1 MVLEA
6 DMIVGADGQHST
18 VRLSVE
24 ETRVKPKTTDTVA
37 FTGSVPMRKILE
49 DDILNQESIA
59 YSWVYWLGPRRC
71 FMGESSL
78 PIGRSPVIHH
88 VLGYPIVS
96 YGKGTPNVRTGGL
109 LSLQS
114 LDTEYSVHLYWD
126 HSEPDVPEGWTP
138 NLPAKFLK
146 LAETTSDRRYGWIS
160 QIQYGRF
167 LTKTPQTDEDVRKN
181 RIGLLAKIPGL
192 ARD

>member
-1 MVLEA
+1 MFNTRVSFVSSPCSSEASDSSSSKSSASSFCDRPTVHLSDGMVLEA

-24 ETRVKPKTTDTVA
+24 ETRVEPKPTDTIA

-78 PIGRSPVIHH
+78 SIGRSPVIHH

-96 YGKGTPNVRTGGL
+96 HEKARGM
-109 LSLQS
+109 
-114 LDTEYSVHLYWD
+114 
-126 HSEPDVPEGWTP
+126 SEQD
-138 NLPAKFLK
+138 
-146 LAETTSDRRYGWIS
+146 
-160 QIQYGRF
+160 
-167 LTKTPQTDEDVRKN
+167 
-181 RIGLLAKIPGL
+181 
-192 ARD
+192 